1 MRGPGG
7 REGEKAWH
15 QTACND
21 DERCRA
27 VGGGGGGGGGGL
39 HLVTEQEGKE
49 GLVLVDWKDF
59 SEEISKI

>member
-1 MRGPGG
+1 MRGPGE

-27 VGGGGGGGGGGL
+27 VGGGGNL